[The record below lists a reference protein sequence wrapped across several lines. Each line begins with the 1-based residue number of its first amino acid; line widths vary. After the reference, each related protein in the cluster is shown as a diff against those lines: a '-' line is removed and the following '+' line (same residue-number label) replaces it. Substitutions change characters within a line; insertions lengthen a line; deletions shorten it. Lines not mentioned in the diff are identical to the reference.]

1 MHERRPFQYNTDE
14 IQEFYEE
21 IKDPSYRIQV
31 SENGIHVYNRDGIFI
46 DTNPFEL
53 FSKLELLQ
61 DDAPHA
67 FYIGV
72 ELGRAQIAWQLGKN
86 YMQDEELDWGV
97 CSRKRTDEQRKEDLK
112 ATHNMRELRKK
123 TNEYKDEGST
133 LKASR
138 NRKRK
143 K

>member
-1 MHERRPFQYNTDE
+1 
-14 IQEFYEE
+14 
-21 IKDPSYRIQV
+21 
-31 SENGIHVYNRDGIFI
+31 
-46 DTNPFEL
+46 
-53 FSKLELLQ
+53 
-61 DDAPHA
+61 
-67 FYIGV
+67 
-72 ELGRAQIAWQLGKN
+72 
-86 YMQDEELDWGV
+86 
-97 CSRKRTDEQRKEDLK
+97 LK

>member
-1 MHERRPFQYNTDE
+1 MMHQ
-14 IQEFYEE
+14 
-21 IKDPSYRIQV
+21 
-31 SENGIHVYNRDGIFI
+31 GACIFETVAS
-46 DTNPFEL
+46 DAPLASGVML
-53 FSKLELLQ
+53 FDLVT